1 MQVISLND
9 GSNVVIGSMYD
20 AAEIIET
27 EISYELANYIKS
39 ILWEQNE
46 LGEYI
51 SDLEAQNMQ
60 LKNAMKEYENKD
72 LWNKEYFKYLIEIG
86 KDGMNYGRNQK

>member
-27 EISYELANYIKS
+27 KISYELAKYIKS

-46 LGEYI
+46 LDEYI
-51 SDLEAQNMQ
+51 SDLEAQNMK

-72 LWNKEYFKYLIEIG
+72 LWNEEYFKYLIDIG
-86 KDGMNYGRNQK
+86 KDREKL

>member
-1 MQVISLND
+1 MQVISLNN

-27 EISYELANYIKS
+27 KLSYELAKYIKS

-46 LGEYI
+46 LDEYI

-72 LWNKEYFKYLIEIG
+72 LWNEEYFKYLIDIG
-86 KDGMNYGRNQK
+86 KDDKTA